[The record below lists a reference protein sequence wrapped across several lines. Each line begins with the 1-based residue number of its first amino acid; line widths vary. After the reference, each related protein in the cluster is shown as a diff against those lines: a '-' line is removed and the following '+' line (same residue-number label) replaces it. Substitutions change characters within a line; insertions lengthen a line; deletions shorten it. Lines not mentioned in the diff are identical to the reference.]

1 MTTQSTARGHLWL
14 IGFGYL
20 LFVIYGSLVPLD
32 FHALP
37 LDTAVTRFQ
46 AVPWL
51 DLGIGSR
58 ADWVAN
64 LLLFIPLAFIFTGAL
79 AHGRGVAVLVAV
91 SLLVMAAG
99 LGLAISIEFTQ
110 LFFPQRTVS
119 QNDIAAE
126 TLGGILGVASWWL
139 FGARLVAW
147 YESWLHVREPAALSE
162 RLAWGYVGIAFAY
175 GVLPLDL
182 TISAV
187 EIYHKWGE
195 GKLVLIPFS
204 ALPDDPAQAFYEVFT
219 DILLWLPPALLW
231 RMGGK
236 TGARAWRMAFAAA
249 LLLEVLQLF
258 VYSRVTDVSDLLAA
272 ALGAWIG
279 VLLGARLGPKNG
291 RAPPRMQAD
300 AGMARWRPLL
310 LAFAWLPVLMLVFW
324 YPFDFRTDGAF
335 VRERLDFLGHVPF
348 EIYYFGTEFRAI
360 TSVFNKLLFFAPLGA
375 LLAWWVV
382 GLPWLWRSYA
392 AAASM
397 MFILAAALAI
407 ELGQVLLPSKYPDTT
422 DWFLE
427 SLGGILGYVLLR
439 IIRPASFGL
448 PATANAPSA
457 YAREADGVAGLT
469 GEIDARYCSA
479 WHSASAVLVGA
490 SKALAGRARA
500 RGARLHAAAGL
511 RIRLHATGSGVHD
524 SVQRDEPQPDS
535 SHLAGKILG
544 RAALAAVTRLAGAC
558 AGRAL
563 ALVCGVQLFLG
574 HAVGVLGEIP
584 LWC

>member
-1 MTTQSTARGHLWL
+1 MTTQSTTRGHLWL

-20 LFVIYGSLVPLD
+20 MFVIYGSLVPLD
-32 FHALP
+32 FHAIP
-37 LDTAVTRFQ
+37 LDVAVTRFQ

-79 AHGRGVAVLVAV
+79 AHGRGVAVLVVV

-126 TLGGILGVASWWL
+126 TLGGILGVAFWWL

-147 YESWLHVREPAALSE
+147 YESWLLVREPAALSE

-187 EIYHKWGE
+187 EIYHKWNQ
-195 GKLVLIPFS
+195 GKLVLLPFA
-204 ALPDDPAQAFYEVFT
+204 ALPADPAQALYEVFT

-231 RMGGK
+231 RMSGK
-236 TGARAWRMAFAAA
+236 TGARAWRMAFSAA

-272 ALGAWIG
+272 ALGAWFG
-279 VLLGARLGPKNG
+279 VLLGARLGPRGG
-291 RAPPRMQAD
+291 RALPRMQAD
-300 AGMARWRPLL
+300 AGMSRWLPLL
-310 LAFAWLPVLMLVFW
+310 LSLAWIPVLMAIFW
-324 YPFDFRTDGAF
+324 YPFDFRADSAF
-335 VRERLDFLGHVPF
+335 IRERMDFLGHVPF

-360 TSVFNKLLFFAPLGA
+360 TSVFQKMLFFAPLGA

-397 MFILAAALAI
+397 SVILVTALGI
-407 ELGQVLLPSKYPDTT
+407 ELGQVMLPGKYPDTT
-422 DWFLE
+422 DWLLE
-427 SLGGILGYVLLR
+427 SVGGILGYLLFR
-439 IIRPASFGL
+439 
-448 PATANAPSA
+448 
-457 YAREADGVAGLT
+457 
-469 GEIDARYCSA
+469 
-479 WHSASAVLVGA
+479 LVW
-490 SKALAGRARA
+490 
-500 RGARLHAAAGL
+500 ARL
-511 RIRLHATGSGVHD
+511 ITGSRKRGQSGVVRRHR
-524 SVQRDEPQPDS
+524 QAE
-535 SHLAGKILG
+535 GK
-544 RAALAAVTRLAGAC
+544 
-558 AGRAL
+558 
-563 ALVCGVQLFLG
+563 
-574 HAVGVLGEIP
+574 HASR
-584 LWC
+584 

>member
-1 MTTQSTARGHLWL
+1 MTIHSTARAHLWL

-32 FHALP
+32 FHAMP
-37 LDTAVTRFQ
+37 LDDAIARFRD
-46 AVPWL
+46 VPWL

-79 AHGRGVAVLVAV
+79 AHGRGVALQLVV
-91 SLLVMAAG
+91 SLLVLAAG
-99 LGLAISIEFTQ
+99 FGLALGIEFTQ
-110 LFFPQRTVS
+110 VFFPQRTVS

-126 TLGGILGVASWWL
+126 TLGGMLGVGFWWL

-162 RLAWGYVGIAFAY
+162 RLAWGYVAIAFGY

-187 EIYHKWGE
+187 EIYHKWNE
-195 GKLVLIPFS
+195 GKLVLLPFS
-204 ALPDDPAQAFYEVFT
+204 ALPDDPAQAAYEVLT
-219 DILLWLPPALLW
+219 DVLLWLPPALLW
-231 RMGGK
+231 RMAGK
-236 TGARAWRMAFAAA
+236 TGPRAWRMVFTAA

-272 ALGAWIG
+272 VLGAWIG
-279 VLLGARLGPKNG
+279 VLLGARLGPKAG
-291 RAPPRMQAD
+291 RALPRMQAD
-300 AGMARWRPLL
+300 AGMARWWPLL
-310 LAFAWLPVLMLVFW
+310 LAIAWLPVLMLVFW

-348 EIYYFGTEFRAI
+348 EIYYYGTEFRAI

-407 ELGQVLLPSKYPDTT
+407 ELGQVLLPGKFPDTT

-427 SLGGILGYVLLR
+427 SLGGVMGYVLLR
-439 IIRPASFGL
+439 IIR
-448 PATANAPSA
+448 
-457 YAREADGVAGLT
+457 
-469 GEIDARYCSA
+469 
-479 WHSASAVLVGA
+479 
-490 SKALAGRARA
+490 
-500 RGARLHAAAGL
+500 ARLSKPTRRQTRTQRH
-511 RIRLHATGSGVHD
+511 GSR
-524 SVQRDEPQPDS
+524 QEKN
-535 SHLAGKILG
+535 A
-544 RAALAAVTRLAGAC
+544 
-558 AGRAL
+558 
-563 ALVCGVQLFLG
+563 
-574 HAVGVLGEIP
+574 
-584 LWC
+584 

>member
-32 FHALP
+32 FHAIP

-64 LLLFIPLAFIFTGAL
+64 LLLFIPLAFIFAGAL
-79 AHGRGVAVLVAV
+79 AHGRGVVVLVVV
-91 SLLVMAAG
+91 SLLVLAVG
-99 LGLAISIEFTQ
+99 FGLAISIEFSQ

-126 TLGGILGVASWWL
+126 TLGGILGVGCWWL

-162 RLAWGYVGIAFAY
+162 RLAWGYVCIAFAY

-187 EIYHKWGE
+187 EIYHKWNE
-195 GKLVLIPFS
+195 GKLVLLPFA
-204 ALPDDPAQAFYEVFT
+204 ALPADPAQAFYEVFT

-258 VYSRVTDVSDLLAA
+258 VYSRVTDISDLLAA

-279 VLLGARLGPKNG
+279 VLLVARLGPKNG
-291 RAPPRMQAD
+291 RASPRMQAD

-360 TSVFNKLLFFAPLGA
+360 TSVFHKLLFFAPLGA

-397 MFILAAALAI
+397 MFNLAAALAI
-407 ELGQVLLPSKYPDTT
+407 ELGQVLLPSKHPDTT

-427 SLGGILGYVLLR
+427 SLGGIIGYFLFRLLR
-439 IIRPASFGL
+439 ARL
-448 PATANAPSA
+448 AP
-457 YAREADGVAGLT
+457 
-469 GEIDARYCSA
+469 
-479 WHSASAVLVGA
+479 
-490 SKALAGRARA
+490 AGR
-500 RGARLHAAAGL
+500 
-511 RIRLHATGSGVHD
+511 
-524 SVQRDEPQPDS
+524 QRQPD
-535 SHLAGKILG
+535 G
-544 RAALAAVTRLAGAC
+544 RSRRHGQGEHKRL
-558 AGRAL
+558 
-563 ALVCGVQLFLG
+563 Q
-574 HAVGVLGEIP
+574 P
-584 LWC
+584 

>member
-37 LDTAVTRFQ
+37 LDTAITVS
-46 AVPWL
+46 
-51 DLGIGSR
+51 GS
-58 ADWVAN
+58 
-64 LLLFIPLAFIFTGAL
+64 PLARSRHRLARRLGRQPAAVHSACLHLHRRAGAW
-79 AHGRGVAVLVAV
+79 ARCGGAGRGFP
-91 SLLVMAAG
+91 AG
-99 LGLAISIEFTQ
+99 GGGRLHGLALSIEFTQ

-126 TLGGILGVASWWL
+126 TLGGILGVGCWWL

-195 GKLVLIPFS
+195 GKLVLMPFS

-335 VRERLDFLGHVPF
+335 VRERLDFLGRVPF

-360 TSVFNKLLFFAPLGA
+360 TSVFNKMLFFAPLGA

-397 MFILAAALAI
+397 MFI
-407 ELGQVLLPSKYPDTT
+407 V
-422 DWFLE
+422 
-427 SLGGILGYVLLR
+427 
-439 IIRPASFGL
+439 AS
-448 PATANAPSA
+448 
-457 YAREADGVAGLT
+457 RAG
-469 GEIDARYCSA
+469 DR
-479 WHSASAVLVGA
+479 
-490 SKALAGRARA
+490 
-500 RGARLHAAAGL
+500 
-511 RIRLHATGSGVHD
+511 
-524 SVQRDEPQPDS
+524 
-535 SHLAGKILG
+535 
-544 RAALAAVTRLAGAC
+544 TRAGAV
-558 AGRAL
+558 AK
-563 ALVCGVQLFLG
+563 Q
-574 HAVGVLGEIP
+574 IP
-584 LWC
+584 